1 MNLHLPLTRAEAA
14 PGMQSYAS
22 SSAVPLQQSPQHSV
36 MLCWLT
42 SQLDL
47 AQAHFVE
54 WVEVLVQEYEIVF
67 EFAAMTWRN
76 PIVSDQLCVATRAWL
91 EAVVR
96 DLENQPVQV
105 LEVQEES

>member
-1 MNLHLPLTRAEAA
+1 
-14 PGMQSYAS
+14 MQSYAS

-47 AQAHFVE
+47 AQTHVVE
-54 WVEVLVQEYEIVF
+54 WVEAVAQECEIF
-67 EFAAMTWRN
+67 FAVAATFWRN
-76 PIVSDQLCVATRAWL
+76 PIVSNQLCVVSRAWL
-91 EAVVR
+91 EELVR
-96 DLENQPVQV
+96 YLVDQVVQV

>member
-1 MNLHLPLTRAEAA
+1 MNSRLLLTRAEPA
-14 PGMQSYAS
+14 PGRQLYAS

-47 AQAHFVE
+47 AQ
-54 WVEVLVQEYEIVF
+54 EYEIGF
-67 EFAAMTWRN
+67 EFAARTWGN
-76 PIVSDQLCVATRAWL
+76 PVVVSDQL

-96 DLENQPVQV
+96 DLEIQPVQV
-105 LEVQEES
+105 LQVQEDLEVQEES